1 MEPKNP
7 EHVTSRSERMTDLDD
22 RLAELRAR
30 LEHVGVPSS
39 SGSRGSRPAPAPR
52 QRPAEAPA
60 HRPVEDLRDEEERLA
75 LLVFHSLD
83 GDQAR
88 LLHFVHALG
97 HLQGQRVSEPPV
109 DRESDAEPSARREP
123 PDERDDPHA

>member
-1 MEPKNP
+1 
-7 EHVTSRSERMTDLDD
+7 MTDLDD

-39 SGSRGSRPAPAPR
+39 ARGSRPPAAPR
-52 QRPAEAPA
+52 EQPADAA
-60 HRPVEDLRDEEERLA
+60 AQRPVEDLRDEEERLA

-83 GDQAR
+83 GEQTR

-109 DRESDAEPSARREP
+109 DRESDAEPSARRERP
-123 PDERDDPHA
+123 ENLDDTHA

>member
-1 MEPKNP
+1 
-7 EHVTSRSERMTDLDD
+7 MTELDD

-30 LEHVGVPSS
+30 LEHVGMPSS
-39 SGSRGSRPAPAPR
+39 TRGSRPPPDTPEATAP
-52 QRPAEAPA
+52 QRP
-60 HRPVEDLRDEEERLA
+60 VVDLRDEEERLA

-97 HLQGQRVSEPPV
+97 HLQGHRGSEPPV
-109 DRESDAEPSARREP
+109 DRGSDAEPSARALRAENLG
-123 PDERDDPHA
+123 DRHA